1 MIFNSRYIS
10 FPGLGRISINLFSE
24 IKDLQKKYYTNNY
37 TNDYYKYKCEYN
49 YNYLNIDY

>member
-10 FPGLGRISINLFSE
+10 FSGLGRISINLFSE
-24 IKDLQKKYYTNNY
+24 IKDLQKKYYS
-37 TNDYYKYKCEYN
+37 NDYYNYNYNYN

>member
-24 IKDLQKKYYTNNY
+24 IKDLQKKYYTNDY
-37 TNDYYKYKCEYN
+37 YYKYKYEYN